1 MLKFL
6 QAVLILSGM
15 IIGVGMFGI
24 PFSFARAG
32 FWLGTAELFILA
44 GVVMVFHLLYGE
56 VVLKTPAL
64 HRLPGY
70 VRAHLGRRASYLAW
84 ISAFWGISFTLLAYI
99 LLGSKFLYN
108 IFGGL
113 WPGASE
119 LMWAVVITVLGAVIT
134 SFSLK
139 KEALINGV
147 LTVALVGLIIFFSAY
162 FIPRV
167 SRENLSGFH
176 PENIFLPYG
185 ILLFALSGGVVI
197 PDVITF
203 LGRDRIATRRAIAL
217 GSLVPALL
225 YFLWALS
232 AVGVVGYGVS
242 EETIRSLHSV
252 AGERVV
258 ILGSIIGFLAAFTS
272 YIVLGASF
280 QALLRLDLGV
290 PRFLSWAIGAA
301 APFLFYAAGLQN
313 FIVVIG
319 AVGALA
325 VGFDS
330 ALVIAMY
337 HRVAGSPRAVSY
349 IWKALLYL
357 LISGGVLYELFSLLG

>member
-1 MLKFL
+1 MFKFL

-32 FWLGTAELFILA
+32 FWLGATELFILA
-44 GVVMVFHLLYGE
+44 GIVTVFHLLYGE

-70 VRAHLGRRASYLAW
+70 VNAHLGRRASYLAW
-84 ISAFWGISFTLLAYI
+84 ASALFGISFTLLAYI
-99 LLGSKFLYN
+99 LLGSKFLHN
-108 IFGGL
+108 IFGGI
-113 WPGASE
+113 WPGSSE
-119 LMWAVVITVLGAVIT
+119 LLWAVVITILGAAIT

-147 LTVALVGLIIFFSAY
+147 LTVLLVGLIIFFSAY

-167 SRENLSGFH
+167 SAENLSGFH
-176 PENIFLPYG
+176 PENTFLPYG
-185 ILLFALSGGVVI
+185 ILLFALSGGVII

-203 LGRDRIATRRAIAL
+203 LGRDRAMARRAITL

-225 YFLWALS
+225 YFLWAL
-232 AVGVVGYGVS
+232 AVVGAVGYGVS
-242 EETIRSLHSV
+242 EETIRSLQTI

-258 ILGSIIGFLAAFTS
+258 IWGSAIGFLAAFTS

-280 QALLRLDLGV
+280 QALLRLDFGA
-290 PRFLSWAIGAA
+290 PKFLSWAVGTVV
-301 APFLFYAAGLQN
+301 PFLFYAFGLQN
-313 FIVVIG
+313 FIAVIS

-337 HRVAGSPRAVSY
+337 HRVTGSFRPASY
-349 IWKALLYL
+349 AWKAFLYA
-357 LISGGVLYELFSLLG
+357 LISVGVVYELFSLFS